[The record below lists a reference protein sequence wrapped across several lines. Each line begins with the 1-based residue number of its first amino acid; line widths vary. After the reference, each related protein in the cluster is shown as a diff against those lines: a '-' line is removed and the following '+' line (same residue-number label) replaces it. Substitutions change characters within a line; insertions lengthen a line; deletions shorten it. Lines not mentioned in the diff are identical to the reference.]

1 MKPIRMLIPGVAV
14 TLGAMSLD
22 AMAACTMTPTG
33 GSPSSAPLVL
43 HLPAFDS
50 GAFDPTVPNGQV
62 LATRKVSLAAVGG
75 KMHCPGGIG
84 QMSYR
89 GTTGAAGGA
98 FSTYPT
104 SIAGVGIRFKF
115 TPPTSILGYWP
126 RSYNYGGAV
135 NTSVST
141 GVSVVVDL
149 VKTGPITAG
158 GSITGEV
165 AGWFAQNDTSQLTS
179 IVVDGAIIVQPKVPT
194 CTVSTPSVQVPMG
207 AISTRTFTGLGSSSG
222 AQAFNIGLQ
231 CSGGDPNTS
240 TNAYVTLTDATN
252 PTNTSQVLSLTP
264 TSQAS
269 GVGVQILN
277 GTTVLGYGPDS
288 AAPGNTNQWYAGNIA
303 VGTSRF
309 TIPLSARYVQT
320 GATVTPGTA
329 NAQATF
335 TMSYQ

>member
-1 MKPIRMLIPGVAV
+1 
-14 TLGAMSLD
+14 
-22 AMAACTMTPTG
+22 
-33 GSPSSAPLVL
+33 
-43 HLPAFDS
+43 
-50 GAFDPTVPNGQV
+50 
-62 LATRKVSLAAVGG
+62 
-75 KMHCPGGIG
+75 
-84 QMSYR
+84 
-89 GTTGAAGGA
+89 
-98 FSTYPT
+98 
-104 SIAGVGIRFKF
+104 
-115 TPPTSILGYWP
+115 
-126 RSYNYGGAV
+126 
-135 NTSVST
+135 
-141 GVSVVVDL
+141 
-149 VKTGPITAG
+149 
-158 GSITGEV
+158 
-165 AGWFAQNDTSQLTS
+165 
-179 IVVDGAIIVQPKVPT
+179 
-194 CTVSTPSVQVPMG
+194 
-207 AISTRTFTGLGSSSG
+207 
-222 AQAFNIGLQ
+222 LQ